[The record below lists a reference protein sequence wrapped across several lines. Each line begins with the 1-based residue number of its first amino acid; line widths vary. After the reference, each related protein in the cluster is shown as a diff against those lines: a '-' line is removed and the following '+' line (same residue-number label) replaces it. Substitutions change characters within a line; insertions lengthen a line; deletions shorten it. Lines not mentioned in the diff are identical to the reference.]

1 MQRILIHCLILSAL
15 LPGCN
20 NHPEKKVNPPEV
32 TEADPV
38 VKEDGK
44 YIEFPL
50 NSARTAIFKSEKA
63 ENKKLTLSFSAPA
76 NVIGRVHTS
85 GGTTINKIILFDSL
99 DLTNIYSSYL
109 QNITLFKTAK
119 INYDRVS
126 DLYKN

>member
-1 MQRILIHCLILSAL
+1 MQRILILFLILSAL

-20 NHPEKKVNPPEV
+20 NHPEKKANPQEV

-50 NSARTAIFKSEKA
+50 NSAKTAIFKSEKA

-85 GGTTINKIILFDSL
+85 GGTTLNKIILFDSL

-109 QNITLFKTAK
+109 QNITLLKTAK
-119 INYDRVS
+119 IN
-126 DLYKN
+126 